1 MGETSPLEGIRV
13 LTLAGNVP
21 GPVAAARFQQLG
33 AAVTKVE
40 PPTGDPFSP
49 LSPAWYRALTRGQE
63 ILRLN
68 LKDPA
73 GRERL
78 DSLLEA
84 SDLLLTAT
92 RPAALERLGLGWEQ
106 LHARYPRLTQVAITG
121 YPPPHE
127 NRAGHDLT
135 YQAEAGLLAPPAL
148 PRTLLAD
155 MASGEQAVSAA
166 LALLLARERGQGS
179 GYTQLAMT
187 EATEMFAAPLHHGLT
202 APGGLLGGGL
212 PGYGVYLTRRGWIAV
227 ALLEPHFQEAFHREL
242 GVSSTDREALER
254 VFLTRTAT
262 EWEEWADGRDLPI
275 AAVQNPGPVAEEAAS
290 HLRNARTISQVIG

>member
-1 MGETSPLEGIRV
+1 MRVGGSSPLEGIRV

-21 GPVAAARFQQLG
+21 GPVAAARLHRLG
-33 AAVTKVE
+33 ATVTKVE
-40 PPTGDPFSP
+40 PPTGDPLAPIS
-49 LSPAWYRALTRGQE
+49 LAWYRALTHGQE
-63 ILRLN
+63 ILRLD

-73 GRERL
+73 RRERL
-78 DSLLEA
+78 HPLLEA

-106 LHARYPRLTQVAITG
+106 VHARYPRLCQVAITG

-135 YQAEAGLLAPPAL
+135 YQAAAGMVAPPGL

-187 EATEMFAAPLHHGLT
+187 EATDAFAAPLRYGLT

-212 PGYGVYLTRRGWIAV
+212 PGYGMYPTRQGWIAV
-227 ALLEPHFQEAFHREL
+227 AILEIHF
-242 GVSSTDREALER
+242 REALER
-254 VFLTRTAT
+254 ELGVNSASREALERAFLARTAA
-262 EWEEWADGRDLPI
+262 EWEAWADARDLPI
-275 AAVQNPGPVAEEAAS
+275 AAVRDPAA
-290 HLRNARTISQVIG
+290 Q

>member
-1 MGETSPLEGIRV
+1 MATGPLEGIRV

-21 GPVAAARFQQLG
+21 GPVAAARLHQLG
-33 AAVTKVE
+33 ATVIKVE
-40 PPTGDPFSP
+40 PPTGDPLASI
-49 LSPAWYRALTRGQE
+49 SPAWYRAMAHAQK
-63 ILRLN
+63 ILRLD

-78 DSLLEA
+78 HSLMEA
-84 SDLLLTAT
+84 SDLLLTAM
-92 RPAALERLGLGWEQ
+92 RPAALKRLALGWEQ
-106 LHARYPRLTQVAITG
+106 VHARYPRLCQVAITG
-121 YPPPHE
+121 YPTPHE

-135 YQAEAGLLAPPAL
+135 YQATAGLLAPPGL

-155 MASGEQAVSAA
+155 MASGEQAVSTA

-187 EATEMFAAPLHHGLT
+187 EATEMFAAPLRYGLT

-212 PGYGVYLTRRGWIAV
+212 PGYGVYPTQEGWFAV
-227 ALLEPHFQEAFHREL
+227 AILEQHCKEAFQHEL
-242 GVSSTDREALER
+242 GVDSSDREALER

-262 EWEEWADGRDLPI
+262 EWEGWADARDLPI
-275 AAVQNPGPVAEEAAS
+275 AAVQDAGPVTGENVS
-290 HLRNARTISQVIG
+290 HLRNARTISQVMG

>member
-40 PPTGDPFSP
+40 PPTGDPLAP
-49 LSPAWYRALTRGQE
+49 LSPAWYQALTQGQE
-63 ILRLN
+63 ILRLD

-78 DSLLEA
+78 DPLLEA

-202 APGGLLGGGL
+202 APGGLLGGLL
-212 PGYGVYLTRRGWIAV
+212 PGYGVYPTRQGWIAV
-227 ALLEPHFQEAFHREL
+227 AILEPHFREHLEREL
-242 GVSSTDREALER
+242 SVSSTDQEALGR
-254 VFLTRTAT
+254 AFLTRTAM
-262 EWEEWADGRDLPI
+262 EWEAWAEARDLPI
-275 AAVQNPGPVAEEAAS
+275 AAVRDPTAD
-290 HLRNARTISQVIG
+290 